1 MNNQAGNSSFALTRT
16 SVDLSGPTWGF
27 LISPEL
33 ISRRYYPVLLFNKEV
48 LLPVLRADRTE
59 LPFTQTSNYN

>member
-33 ISRRYYPVLLFNKEV
+33 ISRRYCPVLLFNKEV